1 MLPNHFRAQVRD
13 CLVSGEGYGDQSS
26 ERAYIRTEA
35 LSCITNSGQ
44 AIDVPIKGYVT
55 GEDGKAGMRGRL
67 VSQQGQL
74 LANALV
80 AGVASGI
87 GHAFQQNA
95 TTYSVSP
102 LGSTASVNQGGQLT
116 AGIGAGVGR
125 ALDRLAQYYITLA
138 EKVFPVI
145 EVDAG
150 RAVDVVITKGAAI
163 EGFDQSAETAL
174 PALANR
180 DHILNRRPNALE

>member
-1 MLPNHFRAQVRD
+1 MD
-13 CLVSGEGYGDQSS
+13 
-26 ERAYIRTEA
+26 IRM
-35 LSCITNSGQ
+35 
-44 AIDVPIKGYVT
+44 KGYAR
-55 GEDGKAGMRGRL
+55 GEDGRAGMRGRL
-67 VSQQGQL
+67 VPKQGQL
-74 LANALV
+74 LASALT

-102 LGSTASVNQGGQLT
+102 LGSTATVNQSEQLT
-116 AGIGAGVGR
+116 AGIGTGVGR

-138 EKVFPVI
+138 EKIFPVI

-163 EGFDQSAETAL
+163 E
-174 PALANR
+174 
-180 DHILNRRPNALE
+180 